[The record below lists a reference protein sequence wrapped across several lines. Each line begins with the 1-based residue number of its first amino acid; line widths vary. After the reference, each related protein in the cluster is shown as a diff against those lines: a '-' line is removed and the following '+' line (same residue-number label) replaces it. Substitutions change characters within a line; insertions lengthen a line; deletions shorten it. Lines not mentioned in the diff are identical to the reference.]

1 MKMVEFDIHSILHT
15 QKGRHHAGVQVG
27 GGDKMSTSIMCPLC
41 KKEYAW
47 KRTTFVNR
55 YLEAICPD
63 CLEEEMEARRA
74 EVTE

>member
-1 MKMVEFDIHSILHT
+1 
-15 QKGRHHAGVQVG
+15 
-27 GGDKMSTSIMCPLC
+27 MSTSIMCPLC